1 MRRGLSLG
9 RAGGWHSCDIDAPS
23 LWQILTLFIIYVFGC
38 ATVFVAYL
46 MAACDLYLF
55 TFLYFVT
62 FAFAVPRKVVSPLT
76 FFYIYYGLWFVVA
89 PWFAERYQGG
99 VMDAVQYDLAFAL
112 AYVTFGVGVVA
123 MIVGERWAKKSVKTS
138 QGIGYAIGVR
148 DFLIL
153 LSFFYFLSTVLV
165 VLIVLNSGGFGVWV
179 SNPGDAFLNR
189 AGSGHFVILSHFS
202 SMLLALFTGWY
213 ASSKGKRTPI
223 ALFLIWLV
231 ITSPVHGSKFQIVL
245 LIVLSVLPWIR
256 YIPFFSKGSMVLG
269 FGFIFVLFLG
279 LYFRNMSWIDIES
292 IVPYTLN
299 YFTAL
304 ENLAVSL
311 RDFDSAFMT
320 TFFLPFNKFLTP
332 FGLSDA
338 SLYYDMN
345 HYLTDIYFPSAW
357 EIRATEQWPVETD
370 LYLNFYFFGGLPV
383 IAFYLGFIG
392 YLYGLACRKNS
403 VGAWF
408 AAVVMILFMISHLRG
423 SLINHTDFY
432 MYPFIFLMYIG
443 FSKFNFKVK
452 RDYL

>member
-1 MRRGLSLG
+1 MRQALSLG
-9 RAGGWHSCDIDAPS
+9 KVEGWRSCNMCPPS
-23 LWQILTLFIIYVFGC
+23 LWQILALFLLYVFGC
-38 ATVFVAYL
+38 AIVLFSYLTV
-46 MAACDLYLF
+46 ACDLYLF

-62 FAFAVPRKVVSPLT
+62 FAFAVPRKVLSPLT

-89 PWFAERYQGG
+89 PWFAERYQGD
-99 VMDAVQYDLAFAL
+99 VMDAVQYNLAFAL
-112 AYVTFGVGVVA
+112 AYVTFGTGVIA
-123 MIVGERWAKKSVKTS
+123 ILVGERWAKRSVKPS
-138 QGIGYAIGVR
+138 QELGYIISVR

-153 LSFFYFLSTVLV
+153 LCFLYLCSSVLV
-165 VLIVLNSGGFGVWV
+165 VLIVLNSGGFNVWV
-179 SNPGDAFLNR
+179 SDPGDAFLNR

-202 SMLLALFTGWY
+202 SMSLALLSGWY
-213 ASSKGKRTPI
+213 ASSRAKVTPVV
-223 ALFLIWLV
+223 LFLLWLA
-231 ITSPVHGSKFQIVL
+231 ITSPVHGSKFQIIL
-245 LIVLSVLPWIR
+245 LIVLAVLPWIR
-256 YIPFFSKGSMVLG
+256 YIPFFSKGSVILG
-269 FGFIFVLFLG
+269 FSFIFVLFLG
-279 LYFRNMSWIDIES
+279 LYFRNMSWIDLET

-370 LYLNFYFFGGLPV
+370 LYLNFYFFGGIPV
-383 IAFYLGFIG
+383 IAFYLGLIG
-392 YLYGLACRKNS
+392 YLYGLACCKNS

-408 AAVVMILFMISHLRG
+408 AAVVMIIFMISHLRG

-443 FSKFNFKVK
+443 LRRFHF
-452 RDYL
+452 RDERNC

>member
-1 MRRGLSLG
+1 MKHALSLG
-9 RAGGWHSCDIDAPS
+9 GVEGRRSCDMGPPS
-23 LWQILTLFIIYVFGC
+23 LWQILALVIIYVLGC
-38 ATVFVAYL
+38 ATVFFAYL
-46 MAACDLYLF
+46 MSACDLHLF

-62 FAFAVPRKVVSPLT
+62 FAFAVPRKVISPLT

-112 AYVTFGVGVVA
+112 AYVTFGIGVVA
-123 MIVGERWAKKSVKTS
+123 MLVGERWAKKSVKPS
-138 QGIGYAIGVR
+138 QGLGYVINAR

-153 LSFFYFLSTVLV
+153 LSFLYFLSSVLV
-165 VLIVLNSGGFGVWV
+165 ALIILNSGGFDVWI
-179 SNPGDAFLNR
+179 SDPGEAFLNR

-202 SMLLALFTGWY
+202 SMSLALLTGWY
-213 ASSKGKRTPI
+213 ANSRAKFAPV
-223 ALFLIWLV
+223 ALFLFWLA
-231 ITSPVHGSKFQIVL
+231 ITSPVHGSKFQIIL
-245 LIVLSVLPWIR
+245 LIVLAVLPWIR
-256 YIPFFSKGSMVLG
+256 YVPFFSRGSVQLG
-269 FGFIFVLFLG
+269 FSFVFVLFLG
-279 LYFRNMSWIDIES
+279 LYFRNMSWIELET

-338 SLYYDMN
+338 SMYYDMN

-408 AAVVMILFMISHLRG
+408 AAVVMILFMVSHLRG

-432 MYPFIFLMYIG
+432 MYPFIFIMYIIFRRFRFG
-443 FSKFNFKVK
+443 VERS
-452 RDYL
+452 

>member
-1 MRRGLSLG
+1 MKHALSLG
-9 RAGGWHSCDIDAPS
+9 GVEGRRSCDMGPPS
-23 LWQILTLFIIYVFGC
+23 LWQILALVIIYVLGC

-46 MAACDLYLF
+46 MSACDLHLF

-62 FAFAVPRKVVSPLT
+62 FAFAVPRKVISPLT

-112 AYVTFGVGVVA
+112 AYVTFGIGVVA
-123 MIVGERWAKKSVKTS
+123 MLVGERWAKKSVKPS
-138 QGIGYAIGVR
+138 QGLGYVINAR

-153 LSFFYFLSTVLV
+153 LSFLYFLSSVLV
-165 VLIVLNSGGFGVWV
+165 VLIILNSGGFDVWI
-179 SNPGDAFLNR
+179 SDPGEAFLNR

-202 SMLLALFTGWY
+202 SMSLALLTGWY
-213 ASSKGKRTPI
+213 ANSRAKFAPV
-223 ALFLIWLV
+223 ALFLFWLA
-231 ITSPVHGSKFQIVL
+231 ITSPVHGSKFQIIL
-245 LIVLSVLPWIR
+245 LIVLAVLPWIR
-256 YIPFFSKGSMVLG
+256 YVPFFSRGSVLLG
-269 FGFIFVLFLG
+269 FSFIFVLFLG
-279 LYFRNMSWIDIES
+279 LYFRNMSWIELET

-338 SLYYDMN
+338 SMYYDMN

-408 AAVVMILFMISHLRG
+408 AAVVMILFMVSHLRG

-432 MYPFIFLMYIG
+432 MYPFIFIMYIIFRRFRFG
-443 FSKFNFKVK
+443 VERN
-452 RDYL
+452 